1 MNTIRVAIDFKGDPD
16 SSVGVNSPVMP
27 RIGERISLTIDGELY
42 EGRIVDLVHEM
53 ELNSGSDEKAGFLHR
68 YVRITVDPSN

>member
-16 SSVGVNSPVMP
+16 SSVGVDFPVMP
-27 RIGERISLTIDGELY
+27 RIGERISLAIDGELH

-53 ELNSGSDEKAGFLHR
+53 ELNSGSDEKAGFLYR